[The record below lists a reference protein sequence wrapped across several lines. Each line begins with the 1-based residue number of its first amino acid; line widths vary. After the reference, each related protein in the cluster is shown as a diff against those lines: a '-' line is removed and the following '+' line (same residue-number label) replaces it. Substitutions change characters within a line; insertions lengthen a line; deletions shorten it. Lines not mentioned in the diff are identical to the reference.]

1 MAYLPSL
8 YASISGA
15 PSQGSKSNLTGAT
28 RILRFPLKLVVYRNR
43 PRAAQQS
50 WARLGLGVA
59 KKDGGP
65 RKTRSEDPAGVGVAG
80 CGRRSSAPDGGCSTA
95 EVPDARTD
103 MCAIER
109 SGAWGGGRRSDD
121 VLAEMM
127 RRQAKNIGKTMFRNV
142 LGVTSNFGSLWRMSR
157 FPRAPPT
164 HLRVPQPPTPCSPI
178 APYIWSAGR
187 TSSGYL

>member
-1 MAYLPSL
+1 MRESLYIIKNYLPVVL
-8 YASISGA
+8 KKLPYASILCADQHGV
-15 PSQGSKSNLTGAT
+15 
-28 RILRFPLKLVVYRNR
+28 RIADGLG
-43 PRAAQQS
+43 QS

-95 EVPDARTD
+95 KVPDARTD
-103 MCAIER
+103 MYAIER

-157 FPRAPPT
+157 FPRAPPN
-164 HLRVPQPPTPCSPI
+164 HLRVPQPRTPCPPR
-178 APYIWSAGR
+178 AP
-187 TSSGYL
+187 